1 MEEITLPKVQAIKEE
16 ENYGEFVIEPLYP
29 GYGQTIGNSLRRVL
43 LSSLE
48 GTAISSVKIEGVSH
62 EFSAI
67 PGVKEDVIEIIL
79 NLKQLRMKLFGN
91 EPVKMTLNVKGAKK
105 VMAKDIKAPSQVEII
120 NKDLYIATLDGKNS
134 SLSME
139 MTVEKGRGY
148 LPVEMKTEK
157 PEIGVI
163 QIDSLFSPVVGVNF
177 KVENTRVG
185 QRIDFN
191 KLTLEVKTDGTIT
204 PLQALKK
211 ASAILVDQLELLA
224 EMSVKKEKKIK
235 EKEKPKIKRP
245 KKATAGKKEKKDEK
259 NTKKKRTKKGS
270 A

>member
-1 MEEITLPKVQAIKEE
+1 MEEITLPKIQTIKEE
-16 ENYGEFVIEPLYP
+16 KNYGQFVIEPLYP

-48 GTAISSVKIEGVSH
+48 GAAISSIKIEGISH

-91 EPVKMTLNVKGAKK
+91 EPIKMTLNVKGAKK
-105 VMAKDIKAPSQVEII
+105 VTAKDIKAPSQVEII

-148 LPVEMKTEK
+148 LPVEMRTEK

-204 PLQALKK
+204 PSLALKK
-211 ASAILVDQLELLA
+211 ASVILVDQFKLLA
-224 EMSVKKEKKIK
+224 EMPVKKEKKIK
-235 EKEKPKIKRP
+235 Q
-245 KKATAGKKEKKDEK
+245 KEKKSEK
-259 NTKKKRTKKGS
+259 VTKKKRTKKGS